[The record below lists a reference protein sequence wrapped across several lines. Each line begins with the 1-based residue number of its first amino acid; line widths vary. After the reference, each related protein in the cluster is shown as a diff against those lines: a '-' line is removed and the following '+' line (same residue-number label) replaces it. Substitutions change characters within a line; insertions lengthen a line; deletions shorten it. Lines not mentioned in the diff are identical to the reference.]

1 MISKQKVIA
10 LAQERIDEL
19 GNGNYLVEVKI
30 SSKNAISVKMD
41 NLHSGVSI
49 KDCVSVSR
57 NIEHNLDRE
66 SEDFELQVSSPG
78 LDHPFKVIEQY
89 QKNISLIP
97 QDIFIAEQSF
107 SQNIALGLNDIEIK
121 RVQLCAKIAEID
133 KFIKSNVK
141 QYNSVISHN
150 GSNLSGGQKQRI
162 GIARGLYKDSN
173 IIIFDESTNSLD
185 EKTEKKIFKN
195 FDKYLKTKIIIAIS
209 HDKKNINFFNKIF
222 TIVNGKLIR
231 IKPR

>member
-89 QKNISLIP
+89 QKNIGKKV
-97 QDIFIAEQSF
+97 
-107 SQNIALGLNDIEIK
+107 NVTTLNSELFTGELFEINNDEIK
-121 RVQLCAKIAEID
+121 LKEV
-133 KFIKSNVK
+133 NV
-141 QYNSVISHN
+141 V
-150 GSNLSGGQKQRI
+150 
-162 GIARGLYKDSN
+162 
-173 IIIFDESTNSLD
+173 
-185 EKTEKKIFKN
+185 
-195 FDKYLKTKIIIAIS
+195 
-209 HDKKNINFFNKIF
+209 KNITTKKKE
-222 TIVNGKLIR
+222 TIEKVHQLKMSQIKETKLI
-231 IKPR
+231 ISF